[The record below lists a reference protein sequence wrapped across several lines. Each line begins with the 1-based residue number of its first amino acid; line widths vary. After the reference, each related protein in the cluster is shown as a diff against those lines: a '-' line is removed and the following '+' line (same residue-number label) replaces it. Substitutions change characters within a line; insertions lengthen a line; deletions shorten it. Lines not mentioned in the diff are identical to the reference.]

1 MCVREAFILA
11 RTVGELWQGS
21 RLRRAMERTRSDG
34 AAAAWLG
41 LGLGLGLGSGLG
53 LGFGLGFGFG
63 FGFGLGLEGRWPP
76 AREEEAVARS
86 EVDAGVELLHNVRDV
101 LDQLTLHR
109 GVPKRGVC
117 VP

>member
-1 MCVREAFILA
+1 M
-11 RTVGELWQGS
+11 
-21 RLRRAMERTRSDG
+21 
-34 AAAAWLG
+34 
-41 LGLGLGLGSGLG
+41 
-53 LGFGLGFGFG
+53 GFG
-63 FGFGLGLEGRWPP
+63 FGFGLGSGLGFGLEGRHLP

-117 VP
+117 VYRSVMEGGAAC